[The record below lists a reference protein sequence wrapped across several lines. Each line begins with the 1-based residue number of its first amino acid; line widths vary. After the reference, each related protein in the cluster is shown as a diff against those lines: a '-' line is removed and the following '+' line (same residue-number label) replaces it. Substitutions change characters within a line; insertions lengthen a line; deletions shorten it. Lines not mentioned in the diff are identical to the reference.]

1 MNLLAAN
8 PDSNSRLE
16 DQHENDK
23 NDNPIATYSQ
33 ELKEL
38 IDTTLNCQFTIE
50 EVKAMI
56 VKLKSGKLPRI
67 DRNIAELLKELN
79 DDTLNTI
86 LNIFNRILNA
96 REFPEEWAVLVS

>member
-1 MNLLAAN
+1 MAAN

-56 VKLKSGKLPRI
+56 VKLKSGKLPII

-96 REFPEEWAVLVS
+96 REFPEEWAVLVL